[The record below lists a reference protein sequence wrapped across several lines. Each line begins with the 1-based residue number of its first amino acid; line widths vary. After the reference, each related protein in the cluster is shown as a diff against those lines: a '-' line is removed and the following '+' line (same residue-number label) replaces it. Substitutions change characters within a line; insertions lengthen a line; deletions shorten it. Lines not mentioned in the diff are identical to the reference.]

1 MYNFLSLRTEFIKLT
16 YMIESPFQYGTLA
29 TKDNFIDRISERA
42 SLKQMLFSG
51 INVSLI
57 SPRRW
62 GKSSLVKMAMDEL
75 MVEKKDVRVCYL
87 DAFSIDNVDDF
98 YSKFASAVISCSTNK
113 IEKAW
118 HDAKKYLGGII
129 PGLTVSDGLND
140 IFTINFRNNPIK
152 ENQEQLLNLPEQIAC
167 DKGIRIIVCIDEFQ
181 QLAEIEGYEELEG
194 KMRSAW
200 QYHKHVSYC
209 LYGSKK
215 HMMMEIFNDSQKP
228 FYRFSET
235 MFLNKI
241 AKEDWIPFIIG
252 GFEKTG
258 KHISEEFASL
268 ICDYTDRHSWYLQ
281 QLSFFV
287 WYDTSKEVTED
298 IMTRSCRRIL
308 DTNSP
313 MFMSDVEKLTASQR
327 EMLKAIISG
336 ETQLTSGRARERFR
350 LGNLTTI
357 TRNKKILTTKSFIDS
372 NNGILEISDPI
383 FSRWFKEKYMSIQ

>member
-1 MYNFLSLRTEFIKLT
+1 
-16 YMIESPFQYGTLA
+16 MIESPFQYGTLA
-29 TKDNFIDRISERA
+29 TKENFIDRISERA

-62 GKSSLVKMAMDEL
+62 GKSSLVKTAMDEL
-75 MVEKKDVRVCYL
+75 TEERKDVRVCYL
-87 DAFSIDNVDDF
+87 DAFSIDSVDDF
-98 YSKFASAVISCSTNK
+98 YSKFASAVISCSANK

-118 HDAKKYLGGII
+118 RDAKTYLGGII

-140 IFTINFRNNPIK
+140 IFTINLKYNPIK
-152 ENQEQLLNLPEQIAC
+152 ENQEQILDLPERIAR

-181 QLAEIEGYEELEG
+181 QLAEIDGYAELEG

-209 LYGSKK
+209 FYGSKK

-235 MFLNKI
+235 IFLNKI
-241 AKEDWIPFIIG
+241 AKEDWIPFIVA

-258 KHISEEFASL
+258 KSISESFASL

-281 QLSFFV
+281 QLCFFV
-287 WYDTSKEVTED
+287 WYDTTKEVTEE
-298 IMTRSCRRIL
+298 IMARACRRII

-336 ETQLTSGRARERFR
+336 ENQLSSERAREKFR

-357 TRNKKILTTKSFIDS
+357 TRNKKILATKSFIDS
-372 NNGILEISDPI
+372 DNGVLEISDPI
-383 FSRWFKEKYMSIQ
+383 FRLWFKERYL